1 MYAWFGNRVVIAGIL
16 LVAAGLI
23 LAQVANRHQG
33 EPALY
38 GSNAKVIACAV
49 PGWSHTTYDAAAVIA
64 WLLILIGV
72 VWVITGL
79 VRYRNSQRTGTRR

>member
-1 MYAWFGNRVVIAGIL
+1 MRAWFGNRAVIAGVL

-38 GSNAKVIACAV
+38 GPNATVIARSA
-49 PGWSHTTYDAAAVIA
+49 PGWSHTTYDAAVVIA

-72 VWVITGL
+72 VWVIAGL
-79 VRYRNSQRTGTRR
+79 VRYWTTQRTSARS